1 MSRIR
6 QITESVDTKLDKLD
20 AHADALEATLRHAE
34 DHIRVRIERGIQE
47 VHIALKALRA
57 DIDKQKQ
64 FSEAHKQKIRADID
78 DLKVQIAL
86 GRAEGRDAIA
96 AARRRF
102 HEGTRRIEAEVDS
115 ALRAMNG
122 EMLDAAISVYVRA
135 TDKLD
140 AELDAAEAR
149 FATAKE
155 TVGAAFDERRQE
167 MSQRIAEFK
176 QRLGERKAHTSERL
190 THFEEE
196 LGGGF
201 DKISKAFK
209 DLFA

>member
-6 QITESVDTKLDKLD
+6 QIRESVDTKLDKLD
-20 AHADALEATLRHAE
+20 VHADALEATLRHTE
-34 DHIRVRIERGIQE
+34 DHIRDRIERGKQE
-47 VHIALKALRA
+47 VHKALDALKA
-57 DIDKQKQ
+57 DIDKSKQ
-64 FSEAHKQKIRADID
+64 FSEAHKQKIRAEID

-86 GRAEGRDAIA
+86 GKAEGRDAIA
-96 AARRRF
+96 AACKRF
-102 HEGTRRIEAEVDS
+102 HEGARKVEAEVDS
-115 ALRAMNG
+115 ALRAMNA

-135 TDKLD
+135 TDKFD

-149 FATAKE
+149 FASAK
-155 TVGAAFDERRQE
+155 GSADAAFDKRRQE
-167 MSQRIAEFK
+167 MSQKIAEFK

-201 DKISKAFK
+201 EKIREAFK